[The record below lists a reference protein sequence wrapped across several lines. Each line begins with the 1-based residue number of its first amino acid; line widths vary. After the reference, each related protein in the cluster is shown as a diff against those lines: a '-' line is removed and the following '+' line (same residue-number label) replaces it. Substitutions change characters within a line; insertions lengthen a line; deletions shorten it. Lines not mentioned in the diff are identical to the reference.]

1 MKYVNK
7 ILNYYKIIQKSH
19 NTVLC
24 RLFLYINY
32 NTNIK

>member
-19 NTVLC
+19 KTVL
-24 RLFLYINY
+24 LDYTYILI
-32 NTNIK
+32 TILK